1 MSAPFLNHPTSHT
14 HRVFKVLITSDSCC
28 RRKILEVAIK
38 PGWKKG
44 TTVTFENEGDEAPG
58 IIPAD
63 IQFVIGEKEHA
74 TFSREGNNLIY
85 SSRLTLADALCG
97 TTLRIATLDG
107 RTISVPVSE
116 IVSPGSEKVVRGEG
130 MPIAKAPGTKGDLHI
145 RFAVTFPAYLSDDK
159 KAQLRR
165 LLA

>member
-1 MSAPFLNHPTSHT
+1 VRVRLCGCLPPAPPPSS
-14 HRVFKVLITSDSCC
+14 RC
-28 RRKILEVAIK
+28 RKILEVAVK
-38 PGWKKG
+38 AGWKKG
-44 TTVTFENEGDEAPG
+44 TTITFENEGDEAPG
-58 IIPAD
+58 VIPAD

-74 TFSREGNNLIY
+74 TFSRDGNNLVY
-85 SSRLTLADALCG
+85 NARLTLADALCG

-116 IVSPGSEKVVRGEG
+116 VVSPGTEKVVRGEG
-130 MPIAKAPGTKGDLHI
+130 MPIAKAPTTKGDLI
-145 RFAVTFPAYLSDDK
+145 VRFTVAFPAYLSDDK

>member
-1 MSAPFLNHPTSHT
+1 
-14 HRVFKVLITSDSCC
+14 VLV
-28 RRKILEVAIK
+28 RRKVLEVAVK

-44 TTVTFENEGDEAPG
+44 TTVTFECEGDEAPG

-74 TFSREGNNLIY
+74 TFSRDGNNLVY
-85 SSRLTLADALCG
+85 NARLTLSDALCG

-107 RTISVPVSE
+107 RTISVPVAE
-116 IVSPGSEKVVRGEG
+116 VVSPGSEKIVRGEG
-130 MPIAKAPGTKGDLHI
+130 MPIAKSPGTKGDLVI
-145 RFAVTFPAYLSDDK
+145 RFAVAFPAYLSDDK
-159 KAQLRR
+159 KSQLRR